1 MSNKT
6 LRIASIANE
15 LFLSES
21 LREAGILDDAW
32 NFITRKKP
40 RLKKDLTSS
49 AIELSKYLHGPSNK
63 IDFIKSKLGIYR
75 NINSV
80 IKALEFLLENIKNIE
95 EPDRINQVKDF
106 IKLIE
111 EAKTL
116 LDKREDKKEKDLLG
130 KNLAEILLSGKLATA
145 SSIVATTEPLDED
158 DNSIEDG
165 VTSHPLEEGEEDLS

>member
-32 NFITRKKP
+32 NFITQKKP
-40 RLKKDLTSS
+40 RLKRDLTSG
-49 AIELSKYLHGPSNK
+49 AIELAKYLHGHSNK
-63 IDFIKSKLGIYR
+63 INFIKSKLEVYR

-95 EPDRINQVKDF
+95 EPDKIKQVKDF

-111 EAKTL
+111 EVKDL
-116 LDKREDKKEKDLLG
+116 LDKRKDKKERDLLG
-130 KNLAEILLSGKLATA
+130 RNLAELLLSGKLTTA
-145 SSIVATTEPLDED
+145 SSITATTEPLDED

-165 VTSHPLEEGEEDLS
+165 ATSHPLEEGEEDLS